1 MNLFKRSARLEP
13 VDWTAKTGQKTLFSI
28 FGNLSKTEI
37 TFNSLTSFDPQD
49 LGVRLREAGN
59 ERVGQGM
66 DEIFGSPNKVIEY
79 ANPLTEYGRGR
90 WGCGYWWKL
99 HV

>member
-28 FGNLSKTEI
+28 FGNLNKTEI

-59 ERVGQGM
+59 ERVG
-66 DEIFGSPNKVIEY
+66 
-79 ANPLTEYGRGR
+79 
-90 WGCGYWWKL
+90 
-99 HV
+99 